1 MPTPTDENTR
11 AITILLAVDVSSR
24 FTWAAICASR
34 HEENVAKAMANIIT
48 QKDRAAANL
57 RVLTGDLSKGTTVK
71 YSGDD
76 DHTLWA
82 GVRNQLAKYR
92 QDLGYGDGEVEAF
105 AQDNNIPYAQAASNG
120 INEATGRT
128 IGTIWRAIIMQSR
141 HIYENSY
148 LMTHAYLHAVTL
160 SNVLPKRDENGDD
173 YTPYNRLS
181 GGMANAD
188 LFYPFGTIGY
198 FVDPTKSKL
207 APDRRVPCLYL
218 GTEIEIPHALDAE
231 TGLPAHHQYQYKVIE
246 WRRLMN
252 STDIP
257 EPRRTIHAV
266 FMNQEVMPADVTSA
280 FKKYEA
286 DLTFRLTPIDNA
298 LRAPGEQLHVPRQ
311 PTAGARPPPRRT
323 DDGSTRSSRRLEE
336 SVQPAPTRGG
346 VNNKVMTRDELEEEE
361 EVDDGF
367 ARLRAE
373 LEKREMEKKKKM
385 TRGTLSRRGEQRQ
398 EPRKG
403 ACSYADAVTGNTPG
417 VATRSRAK
425 AKDAFFVGAAQ
436 SVEAAKNRCIEVLR
450 R

>member
-1 MPTPTDENTR
+1 
-11 AITILLAVDVSSR
+11 
-24 FTWAAICASR
+24 
-34 HEENVAKAMANIIT
+34 
-48 QKDRAAANL
+48 
-57 RVLTGDLSKGTTVK
+57 
-71 YSGDD
+71 
-76 DHTLWA
+76 
-82 GVRNQLAKYR
+82 
-92 QDLGYGDGEVEAF
+92 
-105 AQDNNIPYAQAASNG
+105 
-120 INEATGRT
+120 
-128 IGTIWRAIIMQSR
+128 
-141 HIYENSY
+141 
-148 LMTHAYLHAVTL
+148 MTHAYLHAVTL

-286 DLTFRLTPIDNA
+286 ELTLRLAPIDNA
-298 LRAPGEQLHVPRQ
+298 LYAPGEQPHVPRQ
-311 PTAGARPPPRRT
+311 PMAGARPPPRRA
-323 DDGSTRSSRRLEE
+323 DDGRTRSSRGLEE

-373 LEKREMEKKKKM
+373 LEKREMEKKKKKM

-403 ACSYADAVTGNTPG
+403 ARSYADAVTGNKPG
-417 VATRSRAK
+417 VVTRSRAK
-425 AKDAFFVGAAQ
+425 AKDAFFIGAAQ
-436 SVEAAKNRCIEVLR
+436 SVEAAKRENDDNTWQEVDGALQMACISQSQITAENAR
-450 R
+450 RDVKASELEDTLGLATSAFQVFELLDGARREKPPRHHEAWDPAIAKEIRTLEEHGVFAVVDRPRGKGVKFETGRTVIRTDSIAGSTRGIDTNVFRDVRRPRYATQGW